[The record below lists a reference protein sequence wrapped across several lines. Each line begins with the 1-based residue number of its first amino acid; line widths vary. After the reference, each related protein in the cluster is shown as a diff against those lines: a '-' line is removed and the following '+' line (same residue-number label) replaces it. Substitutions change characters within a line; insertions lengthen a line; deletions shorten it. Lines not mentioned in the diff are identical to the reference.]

1 MTKTVK
7 KSANQFGR
15 TQTLVITSL
24 LAALI
29 MIMTFTG
36 IGYIPIGP
44 LKLTFLVLPVA
55 IGSIILGPKI
65 GLLLGTIF
73 GLSSF
78 ITCFGLDAFGAVLLS
93 INPLYTFLTCVV
105 PRMLCGFLPGLIYRG
120 LAANNK
126 FLAKHDKQDIV
137 ATSIASVSTALINTL
152 FFLGFMWLLFAED
165 FLNNEEVIEVLGG
178 TVIGSFKTLIVAF
191 AGINAIIE
199 SATALILGTAIIKA
213 LRYCLKRLS

>member
-1 MTKTVK
+1 MTKTAK
-7 KSANQFGR
+7 TSTNRFGR

-93 INPLYTFLTCVV
+93 INPFYTFVTCVV
-105 PRMLCGFLPGLIYRG
+105 PRMLCGFLPGLIYKG
-120 LAANNK
+120 LANNK
-126 FLAKHDKQDIV
+126 FLAKYDKQDIT

-165 FLNNEEVIEVLGG
+165 FLNNEEVIGVLGG

-191 AGINAIIE
+191 AGVNAIVE

>member
-1 MTKTVK
+1 
-7 KSANQFGR
+7 
-15 TQTLVITSL
+15 
-24 LAALI
+24 
-29 MIMTFTG
+29 
-36 IGYIPIGP
+36 
-44 LKLTFLVLPVA
+44 
-55 IGSIILGPKI
+55 GSIILGPKI

-93 INPLYTFLTCVV
+93 INPFYTFVTCVV
-105 PRMLCGFLPGLIYRG
+105 PRMLCGFLPGLIYKG
-120 LAANNK
+120 LANNK
-126 FLAKHDKQDIV
+126 FLAKHDKQDIT

-165 FLNNEEVIEVLGG
+165 FLNNEEVIGVLGG

-213 LRYCLKRLS
+213 LKYCLKRLS